1 MANEHYKA
9 LSDLRLR
16 VRDQL
21 DESSASF
28 WTDAQLN
35 RYINRAK
42 DRVWNRL
49 KAANEYYCTVTRTS
63 NDGALTIQGE
73 SYTASAFRI
82 VAGTSDYVLPPDLD
96 TLSIIECITS
106 GYEDLTFTRIDIN
119 DPEFRAARSLTDNQT
134 PGGEIFFDIINEPP
148 SMRIVPKLS
157 TTLDLRIT
165 YVATLADLSSDTDRL
180 TLPNPLYLAVCDYA
194 TMFALRQDR
203 SPDAGTYESSGDK
216 IIAEKFGAD
225 FRQTQDVQVARGFLE
240 GW

>member
-134 PGGEIFFDIINEPP
+134 PGGEVFFDIINEPP
-148 SMRIVPKLS
+148 SVSGVSSPNAPAPVS
-157 TTLDLRIT
+157 TTGVVRMCRRIRSRATTMSARSTVESIARSVVIGPPGTTRGPRTPPSPAGLR
-165 YVATLADLSSDTDRL
+165 
-180 TLPNPLYLAVCDYA
+180 AVN
-194 TMFALRQDR
+194 R
-203 SPDAGTYESSGDK
+203 
-216 IIAEKFGAD
+216 
-225 FRQTQDVQVARGFLE
+225 
-240 GW
+240 